1 MTEADCSTSRP
12 VLVTGA
18 TGFVAGWLVRRL
30 LEEGITV
37 HAPVREPSNGKKTA
51 HLRRLADELPGNIV
65 FFKADLLDK
74 GSYGEAMKGCGV
86 VFHTA
91 SPFTSKFGDAQRDLV
106 DPAVRGTRNVLESA
120 NETEGVKRVVVT
132 SSVAAIYGDNAD
144 LQNIPDGT
152 LTERNWNETSSLD
165 HQPYSFSKVQAE
177 KTAWEIAG
185 AQNGWRL
192 VTVNPSLVMG
202 PTLSGQSTS
211 ESHSLVKRMGNG
223 TLKVGAPPLE
233 IGMVDVRDVAEAH
246 MRAGFVE
253 NADGRFI
260 ASAGTF
266 SFLDLSKMLRA
277 HFGDEWPFPR
287 RELPKWLL
295 WLVGPL
301 VEGSLSRKMI
311 SRNMG
316 YPWKADNSKSREQ
329 LGLDYGPVSAAVT
342 EMFQQMIETGKV
354 KKP

>member
-1 MTEADCSTSRP
+1 MTEADYSTSRP
-12 VLVTGA
+12 VMVTGA
-18 TGFVAGWLVRRL
+18 TGFVAGWLVKRL

-37 HAPVREPSNGKKTA
+37 HAPVRDPSDEKKTA
-51 HLRRLADELPGNIV
+51 HLKRLADELPGSIV
-65 FFKADLLDK
+65 FFKADLLDP

-91 SPFTSKFGDAQRDLV
+91 SPFTSDFDDAQRDLV
-106 DPAVRGTRNVLESA
+106 DPAVKGTRNVLESA

-202 PTLSGQSTS
+202 PTLSGKSTS
-211 ESHSLVKRMGNG
+211 ESHSLVKRLGDG
-223 TLKVGAPPLE
+223 TLKAGAPPLE
-233 IGMVDVRDVAEAH
+233 LGMVDVRDVAEAH

-253 NADGRFI
+253 HADGRFI

-266 SFLDLSKMLRA
+266 SFLDLAKMLRA
-277 HFGDEWPFPR
+277 HFGDDWPFPK

-301 VEGSLSRKMI
+301 VDGSLSRKMI

-329 LGLDYGPVSAAVT
+329 LGLEYGPVSKAAT
-342 EMFQQMIETGKV
+342 DMFQQMIETGAV